1 MRAAG
6 PDFSPT
12 KFFAGRDTGHEAVV
26 IYRSL
31 RYLQMLGNE
40 AAADKSVGP
49 KGELFDLKRKT
60 PCSLRKSFL
69 NYKIKQLSFKSKS
82 HEKFGRKNDASNHSH
97 I

>member
-1 MRAAG
+1 MLN

-12 KFFAGRDTGHEAVV
+12 KFFAGRDTGHEAVI

-40 AAADKSVGP
+40 VAADKSDGP

-60 PCSLRKSFL
+60 PC
-69 NYKIKQLSFKSKS
+69 
-82 HEKFGRKNDASNHSH
+82 
-97 I
+97 

>member
-1 MRAAG
+1 MSLTYRKVADTTTINATKNTQLS

-49 KGELFDLKRKT
+49 KSELFDLKRKKT
-60 PCSLRKSFL
+60 
-69 NYKIKQLSFKSKS
+69 Y
-82 HEKFGRKNDASNHSH
+82 
-97 I
+97 

>member
-1 MRAAG
+1 MEKDEYIILSTLRSLSQRFLKVKG
-6 PDFSPT
+6 NYRQKTLLLWGTPSTPDFSPT
-12 KFFAGRDTGHEAVV
+12 KFFAGRDTGHEAVI

-60 PCSLRKSFL
+60 PC
-69 NYKIKQLSFKSKS
+69 
-82 HEKFGRKNDASNHSH
+82 
-97 I
+97 

>member
-1 MRAAG
+1 
-6 PDFSPT
+6 FSPT

-60 PCSLRKSFL
+60 PC
-69 NYKIKQLSFKSKS
+69 
-82 HEKFGRKNDASNHSH
+82 
-97 I
+97 

>member
-1 MRAAG
+1 MGDQCRKNRELIPN

-12 KFFAGRDTGHEAVV
+12 KFFAGRDTGHEAVI

-60 PCSLRKSFL
+60 PC
-69 NYKIKQLSFKSKS
+69 
-82 HEKFGRKNDASNHSH
+82 
-97 I
+97 